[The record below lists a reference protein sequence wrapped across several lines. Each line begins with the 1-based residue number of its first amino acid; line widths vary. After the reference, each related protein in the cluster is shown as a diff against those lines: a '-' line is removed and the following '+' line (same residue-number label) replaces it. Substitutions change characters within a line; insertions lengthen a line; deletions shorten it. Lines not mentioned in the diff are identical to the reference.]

1 MKTATITLKDKVGYG
16 FGDMAS
22 SMFWKIFG
30 MYALFFYTDV
40 FGITAAAAG
49 TMFLVARL
57 WDSFFDLFVG
67 IAADRTKTRW
77 GHYRPYLLWFAIP
90 FAVMGAIT
98 FFVPSFGSVGKLVY
112 AYITYSLMMIVYS
125 MINVPYAS
133 LLGVMSSEPK
143 ERNVLSSYRMSFA
156 FIGSFITFMLLQ
168 PLIDNYAKIFDST
181 AAQMNEGTVSTL
193 PIAWTMGIVTI
204 GIICTVLF
212 ILCFR
217 WTRERVE
224 AVNENKNDNI
234 SVKQDLIS
242 LFHNA
247 PWWILVGTG
256 LAALLFN
263 AVRDGVAIYYF
274 RDYVKL
280 SYRMPGTGW
289 DTATIYFLVG
299 QAANL
304 LGVVFAP
311 SLSAKYGKKRTY
323 MIAMLIAA
331 VLSVVFFYIPNQF
344 ETPPLS
350 VAPQSW
356 AMFFFILMQLK
367 WVLLIQILISLCA
380 GYVLPLLWSMFAD
393 IVDHQEL
400 TTGRRASGLIFS
412 SSSMSQKL
420 GWALGA
426 ALTGWI
432 LAWFKYDPELIKQG
446 LQQSSQT
453 IFGEQL
459 MISLLPAVCCVLA
472 FFGMMFYP
480 LSDKKVKENA
490 EELDK
495 IRNEKPE

>member
-1 MKTATITLKDKVGYG
+1 MKTTTVTLKEKIGYG

-30 MYALFFYTDV
+30 MYSLFFYTDV

-57 WDSFFDLFVG
+57 WDSVFDLFVG

-77 GHYRPYLLWFAIP
+77 GRYRPYLLWFAVP
-90 FAVMGAIT
+90 FSVMGVIT
-98 FFVPSFGSVGKLVY
+98 FFVPDFGSTGKLVY

-125 MINVPYAS
+125 LINVPYAS
-133 LLGVMSSEPK
+133 LLGVMSSDPQ
-143 ERNVLSSYRMSFA
+143 ERNILSSYRMSFA

-168 PLIDNYAKIFDST
+168 PLVDMFASL
-181 AAQMNEGTVSTL
+181 EGKATVDVTKAVTETSVSTS
-193 PIAWTMGIVTI
+193 PIGWTLAVASIGVLCTI
-204 GIICTVLF
+204 LF
-212 ILCFR
+212 IFCFR

-224 AVNENKNDNI
+224 PVNEDENT
-234 SVKQDLIS
+234 SVKQDLKN

-274 RDYVKL
+274 RDYVQFAYK
-280 SYRMPGTGW
+280 MPVTGW
-289 DTATIYFLVG
+289 DMTTIYFLVG

-304 LGVVFAP
+304 VGVILAP
-311 SLSAKYGKKRTY
+311 VLSSKYGKKRTY
-323 MIAMLIAA
+323 MLAMAGAA
-331 VLSVVFFYIPNQF
+331 ALSVVFYFIPN
-344 ETPPLS
+344 ELG
-350 VAPQSW
+350 W
-356 AMFFFILMQLK
+356 IL
-367 WVLLIQILISLCA
+367 LLQTLISLCA

-393 IVDHQEL
+393 IVDYQEL
-400 TTGRRASGLIFS
+400 KTNRRASGLIFS

-432 LAWFKYDPELIKQG
+432 LSIFKYNPHIA
-446 LQQSSQT
+446 QQSMDT
-453 IFGEQL
+453 IFGERL
-459 MISLLPAVCCVLA
+459 MISILPAICCIIA
-472 FFGMMFYP
+472 FLGMMAYP
-480 LSDKKVKENA
+480 LSEKKVKEITA
-490 EELDK
+490 ELDAK
-495 IRNEKPE
+495 RAQKD

>member
-1 MKTATITLKDKVGYG
+1 MKTQTITMKDKVGYG

-30 MYALFFYTDV
+30 MYSLFFYTDV

-67 IAADRTKTRW
+67 IVADRTKSRW
-77 GHYRPYLLWFAIP
+77 GRYRPYLLWFAVP
-90 FAVMGAIT
+90 FAVMGVIT
-98 FFVPSFGSVGKLVY
+98 FFVPDFGTIGKLVY

-125 MINVPYAS
+125 IINVPYAS
-133 LLGVMSSEPK
+133 LLGVMSPHPQ

-168 PLIDNYAKIFDST
+168 PLIDTYSKMFDTPIVETQLIASIQQET
-181 AAQMNEGTVSTL
+181 ATVSTS
-193 PIAWTMGIVTI
+193 PIGWTLGVATI
-204 GIICTVLF
+204 GVLCAVLF
-212 ILCFR
+212 FLCFR
-217 WTRERVE
+217 WTRERVQP
-224 AVNENKNDNI
+224 VNENEDT
-234 SVKQDLIS
+234 SVKQDLKN

-274 RDYVKL
+274 RDYVKIP
-280 SYRMPGTGW
+280 YRMAFTGW
-289 DTATIYFLVG
+289 DMTTIYFLIG

-304 LGVVFAP
+304 VGVIMAP
-311 SLSAKYGKKRTY
+311 SISAKYGKKKTY
-323 MIAMLIAA
+323 MIAMAIAA
-331 VLSVVFFYIPNQF
+331 VLSAIFYFVPN
-344 ETPPLS
+344 ELS
-350 VAPQSW
+350 W
-356 AMFFFILMQLK
+356 ILVMQA
-367 WVLLIQILISLCA
+367 LISVCA

-400 TTGRRASGLIFS
+400 KTDRRASGLIFS

-432 LAWFKYDPELIKQG
+432 LAWFKYDPELA
-446 LQQSSQT
+446 QQSMQT
-453 IFGEQL
+453 VFGER
-459 MISLLPAVCCVLA
+459 MAISLLPAVCCLLA
-472 FFGMMFYP
+472 FIGMMFYP
-480 LSDKKVKENA
+480 LSDKRVKEIS
-490 EELDK
+490 EELEAK
-495 IRNEKPE
+495 RKNN

>member
-1 MKTATITLKDKVGYG
+1 MITLKDKVGYG

-49 TMFLVARL
+49 TMFLIARL

-77 GHYRPYLLWFAIP
+77 GRYRPYLLWFAVP
-90 FAVMGAIT
+90 FAVMGVIT
-98 FFVPSFGSVGKLVY
+98 FFVPEFGSVGKLVY

-143 ERNVLSSYRMSFA
+143 ERNVLSSYRMAFA

-168 PLIDNYAKIFDST
+168 PLIDNYARIFDST
-181 AAQMNEGTVSTL
+181 TEQISTGSISTL
-193 PIAWTMGIVTI
+193 PIAWTMGIATI
-204 GIICTVLF
+204 GVICAVLF
-212 ILCFR
+212 FLCFR

-224 AVNENKNDNI
+224 PVNEKENENV
-234 SVKQDLIS
+234 SVKQDLTN
-242 LFHNA
+242 LLHNT

-263 AVRDGVAIYYF
+263 AVRDGVAIFYF
-274 RDYVKL
+274 RDYVQV
-280 SYRMPGTGW
+280 SYHMPLTGW
-289 DTATIYFLVG
+289 DTATIYFLIG

-304 LGVVFAP
+304 VGVIAAP
-311 SLSAKYGKKRTY
+311 AISARYGKKLTY
-323 MIAMLIAA
+323 MIAMAIAA
-331 VLSVVFFYIPNQF
+331 VLSAIFFFIPNQ
-344 ETPPLS
+344 LG
-350 VAPQSW
+350 
-356 AMFFFILMQLK
+356 
-367 WVLLIQILISLCA
+367 WVLVMQVLISLCA

-420 GWALGA
+420 GWAMGA
-426 ALTGWI
+426 ALTGWV
-432 LAWFKYDPELIKQG
+432 LAWFKYNPALA
-446 LQQSSQT
+446 QQSMET
-453 IFGEQL
+453 ILGERM
-459 MISLLPAVCCVLA
+459 MISLLPAVCCVIA

-480 LSDKKVKENA
+480 LSDKKVKEIA
-490 EELDK
+490 EEL
-495 IRNEKPE
+495 EKKRAEQV